1 MKGILTGKF
10 NPNTTFSEGDVHHS
24 IGLSFKE
31 GRLAV
36 LDYAYREIADE
47 LFVSLNIVRFHMKNI
62 YTKLGVNKKTQ
73 AIAKAKELNLIQP
86 HIPKLH
92 LFSIQTYLTMW
103 DFCFLTTYTQIIL
116 SLDKNRQKAWVSQ
129 SHDHL

>member
-1 MKGILTGKF
+1 MMGILTGKF
-10 NPNTTFSEGDVHHS
+10 NPDTTFSEGGVHHS

-31 GRLAV
+31 GRLAA
-36 LDYAYREIADE
+36 LDHAYREIADE
-47 LFVSLNIVRFHMKNI
+47 LFVSLNTVRYHMKNI

-92 LFSIQTYLTMW
+92 FLSIQTYLTMW
-103 DFCFLTTYTQIIL
+103 VFCFFATYTQIIL
-116 SLDKNRQKAWVSQ
+116 SLEKKQAKS
-129 SHDHL
+129 LGEPIP